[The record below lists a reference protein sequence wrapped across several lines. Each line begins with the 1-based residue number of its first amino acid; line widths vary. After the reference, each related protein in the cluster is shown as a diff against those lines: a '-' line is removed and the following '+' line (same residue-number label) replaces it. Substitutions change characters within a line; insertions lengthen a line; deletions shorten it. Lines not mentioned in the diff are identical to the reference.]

1 MRLLAP
7 MSENAAVEA
16 EIAALLIETLNLED
30 VEPADIAPAAP
41 LFSTDD
47 GGLGLDSIDALE
59 IAQALSI
66 KYGIHLSADDE
77 QNKSTFRSLRS
88 LSDYVVA
95 HRTAA

>member
-1 MRLLAP
+1 
-7 MSENAAVEA
+7 MSDNSAIES

-30 VEPADIAPAAP
+30 VEPGDIAPEAP

-66 KYGIHLSADDE
+66 QYGIHLSADDE
-77 QNKSTFRSLRS
+77 SNKSTFRSLRS
-88 LSDYVVA
+88 LSDYVIA
-95 HRTAA
+95 HHEAA